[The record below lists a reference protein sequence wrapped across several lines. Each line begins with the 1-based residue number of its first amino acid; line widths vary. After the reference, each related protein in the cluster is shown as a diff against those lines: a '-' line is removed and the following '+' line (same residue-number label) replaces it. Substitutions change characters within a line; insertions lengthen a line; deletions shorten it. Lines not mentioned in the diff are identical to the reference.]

1 MAKQYPRGFILALIA
16 AGPVAAADPASP
28 HDAVRAVVE
37 RHQDAFARK
46 DLKALIADYA
56 DDAVVVFP
64 GQVPSGK
71 AQVEA
76 AFASYFASVPTTA
89 NFDVVIDKVDGDLG
103 ITRWVANPGTPK
115 AVEGRD
121 VFVVRGGKIRFQA
134 TYGVHPVNPA
144 PAAAAK

>member
-1 MAKQYPRGFILALIA
+1 MVVRIGIACAVLAA
-16 AGPVAAADPASP
+16 SPVAAADPTSP

-37 RHQDAFARK
+37 RHQAAFAKK

-64 GQVPSGK
+64 GSVPSGK
-71 AQVEA
+71 AKVEA

-103 ITRWVANPGTPK
+103 ITKWIANPGTPK
-115 AVEGRD
+115 AVEGHD

-144 PAAAAK
+144 P